1 MRARELTGRPARMTA
16 YPPTGKFRRLLA
28 AGVLLLL
35 VTDQAGAL
43 TLAELLADQKLT
55 PKRFAALFESFQF
68 EFGTEVQEADQFL
81 KTKRGD
87 CDDYA
92 VLADYVLS
100 RHGFGTKLV
109 HVRLVG
115 RVAHAI
121 CYVNEDKAY
130 LDYNNRTYFVNLQK
144 SGSSLREIA
153 EKISQE
159 IEGNWTSASEFTY
172 DYATND
178 KTVVRTVIKTSAPA
192 LDPDV
197 VALKEKNTR

>member
-1 MRARELTGRPARMTA
+1 MTA
-16 YPPTGKFRRLLA
+16 YQPTGRCRRLLA
-28 AGVLLLL
+28 AAGLLLL
-35 VTDQAGAL
+35 ITDQAGAL

-55 PKRFAALFESFQF
+55 PKRFAALFESFQY
-68 EFGTEVQEADQFL
+68 EFGAEVQDANQFL
-81 KTKRGD
+81 KAKRGD

-115 RVAHAI
+115 RVAHAV
-121 CYVNEDKAY
+121 CYVTEEKAY
-130 LDYNNRTYFVNLQK
+130 LDYNNRTYFINLQK
-144 SGSSLREIA
+144 SGSTLREIA
-153 EKISQE
+153 EKVSQA

-172 DYATND
+172 DYAWNE
-178 KTVVRTVIKTSAPA
+178 KTVVRTVVKTASPA

-197 VALKEKNTR
+197 VALKERNAR

>member
-1 MRARELTGRPARMTA
+1 MTTVPAN
-16 YPPTGKFRRLLA
+16 GKFRRLLA
-28 AGVLLLL
+28 AAGLFLLAA
-35 VTDQAGAL
+35 DQAGAL

-55 PKRFAALFESFQF
+55 PKRFAALFASFQF
-68 EFGTEVQEADQFL
+68 EFGAEVQDADEFL

-100 RHGFGTKLV
+100 RHGFGTKMV

-115 RVAHAI
+115 RVAHAV
-121 CYVNEDKAY
+121 CYVTEDKAY

-144 SGSSLREIA
+144 SGSTLREIA
-153 EKISQE
+153 EKVSKE
-159 IEGNWTSASEFTY
+159 IEGNWTSVSEFTY
-172 DYATND
+172 DYATNY
-178 KTVVRTVIKTSAPA
+178 KAVVRTVVKTSPPG

-197 VALKEKNTR
+197 VAGAGKDGR